1 MGNLPTSA
9 EIPDY
14 TADGAS
20 DQLFDCNR
28 FLAAAN
34 ACGMHFASLGNFV
47 ATAADGT
54 VLEGVI
60 AVDISKTDP
69 TTLSTT
75 NLPLGINVRGTL
87 LFNLGAG
94 FTASDKLVIAT
105 PLYINAANLSGV
117 SLNLPT
123 TYTSNYPP
131 TFANPARR
139 PSNRNLAVTM
149 Q

>member
-9 EIPDY
+9 EIPEY
-14 TADGAS
+14 TADGTS

-28 FLAAAN
+28 FIAAN

-47 ATAADGT
+47 AAADAGT

-69 TTLSTT
+69 TTQSTT

-87 LFNLGAG
+87 LFNLGAS
-94 FTASDKLVIAT
+94 FTTSDKLVIAT

-117 SLNLPT
+117 SPNLPT

>member
-1 MGNLPTSA
+1 MD
-9 EIPDY
+9 IP
-14 TADGAS
+14 
-20 DQLFDCNR
+20 
-28 FLAAAN
+28 
-34 ACGMHFASLGNFV
+34 
-47 ATAADGT
+47 
-54 VLEGVI
+54 
-60 AVDISKTDP
+60 KTDP

-75 NLPLGINVRGTL
+75 NLPLGNNFRGTL

-117 SLNLPT
+117 SPNLPT